1 VKKLALVLM
10 VWLAALGAG
19 AFPAQ
24 AQEGFGPT
32 IFTFEGDVPAV
43 TLPDLESGNVTVTLS
58 WHIAHVR
65 EGMRV
70 ALHTYQGHAWLPVD
84 TPEPLPPVGSL
95 SVPLS
100 APMNFGPP
108 ALRLSVLDRGGAT
121 LDERTLIIPY
131 DPEWLAALQP
141 AIVAFSTP
149 TQSLPAAVLAT
160 GQARVE
166 VSWEVRDRPPL
177 TALVFDQVLAD
188 GRVQNIELPRENL
201 WVPSQ
206 GTGQVAP
213 VLPPAGNEVRLRLSL
228 VHVISAEVLDQREI
242 ALPIIGTA
250 IPPTP
255 GPSPEPTPTLPPTQ
269 PNPADL
275 LIQTDCPAEGAPSVR
290 AWVDGPGIPSPD
302 GQRLVYS
309 ANPLNDARLI
319 IANADGSGQIIVPAP
334 DRARPLSVRPRWSP
348 DGERIAF
355 ASLSLTPD
363 GGGTIYVVRADG
375 GDLRRVATYL
385 GFYDDLAWSADG
397 SLLYFSSADG
407 ETASGYRVYA
417 VRPDGLSAPT
427 VYAEGC
433 GVYQR
438 AAP

>member
-10 VWLAALGAG
+10 VWFAALGVG

-24 AQEGFGPT
+24 AQNGFGPT
-32 IFTFEGDVPAV
+32 IFAFDCDVSAV
-43 TLPDLESGNVTVTLS
+43 TLPELESGNLTVTLS
-58 WHIAHVR
+58 WHIAHVGDR
-65 EGMRV
+65 MRV
-70 ALHTYQGHAWLPVD
+70 VLHTYQGHAWQPVD

-95 SVPLS
+95 TVPLAS
-100 APMNFGPP
+100 PMNFGPP
-108 ALRLSVLDRGGAT
+108 TFRLSVLDRAGVT
-121 LDERTLIIPY
+121 LDERTLVIPY
-131 DPEWLAALQP
+131 DPDWLAALQP
-141 AIVAFSTP
+141 AIVSFSTP
-149 TQSLPAAVLAT
+149 AQNLAAAVLAT

-177 TALVFDQVLAD
+177 SALVFDQVLAD
-188 GRVQNIELPRENL
+188 GQVQNIELPRENL
-201 WVPSQ
+201 WVPSA
-206 GTGQVAP
+206 GTGLVAP
-213 VLPPAGNEVRLRLSL
+213 VLPPTGNEVRLRLTL
-228 VHVISAEVLDQREI
+228 VHVISAEVLDQQEI
-242 ALPIIGTA
+242 TLPVIGTA
-250 IPPTP
+250 MPPTP

-275 LIQTDCPAEGAPSVR
+275 FIQTDCPAAGAPSVR
-290 AWVDGPGIPSPD
+290 EWVDGPGIPSPD

-334 DRARPLSVRPRWSP
+334 DRARPLSIRPRWSP

-375 GDLRRVATYL
+375 GDLRRVATYT

-397 SLLYFSSADG
+397 SLLYFSSA
-407 ETASGYRVYA
+407 EAEAASGYRVYA
-417 VRPDGLSAPT
+417 VRPDGLSTPT

>member
-1 VKKLALVLM
+1 MGKLASLFAVVLM
-10 VWLAALGAG
+10 AMTAG
-19 AFPAQ
+19 AFHTSAQ
-24 AQEGFGPT
+24 GQFGPT
-32 IFTFEGDVPAV
+32 IFVFDCDVSTV
-43 TLPDLESGNVTVTLS
+43 TLTELEAGDLTATLS

-65 EGMRV
+65 EEMRV
-70 ALHTYQGHAWLPVD
+70 VLHTYQGHAWQPLE
-84 TPEPLPPVGSL
+84 TPDPLPPVGSL
-95 SVPLS
+95 TVPLT

-108 ALRLSVLDRGGAT
+108 TLRLSVLDRGGAT

-131 DPEWLAALQP
+131 DPDWLAALQP
-141 AIVAFSTP
+141 AIVSFSTP
-149 TQSLPAAVLAT
+149 TQNLAAAVLAT
-160 GQARVE
+160 GQARIE

-177 TALVFDQVLAD
+177 TALVFNQVFAD
-188 GRVQNIELPRENL
+188 GQVQNIELPRDHL

-206 GTGQVAP
+206 GTGLVAP

-228 VHVISAEVLDQREI
+228 VHVISAEVLDHQEI
-242 ALPIIGTA
+242 ALPVIGTA
-250 IPPTP
+250 MPPTP

-275 LIQTDCPAEGAPSVR
+275 LIQTDCPAEGAPAMR

-302 GQRLVYS
+302 GQRLAYS

-319 IANADGSGQIIVPAP
+319 IANADGSGQIIVSAP
-334 DRARPLSVRPRWSP
+334 DRDRPLSIRPRWSP

-375 GDLRRVATYL
+375 GDLRRVATYT

-397 SLLYFSSADG
+397 SLLYFSSAAA
-407 ETASGYRVYA
+407 EAASGYRVYA

>member
-1 VKKLALVLM
+1 MSKLASLFAIVLM
-10 VWLAALGAG
+10 AVTEG
-19 AFPAQ
+19 AFHTSAQ
-24 AQEGFGPT
+24 GQFGPT
-32 IFTFEGDVPAV
+32 IFAFDCNVSTV
-43 TLPDLESGNVTVTLS
+43 TLTELEAGDLTATLS
-58 WHIAHVR
+58 WHIAHVG

-70 ALHTYQGHAWLPVD
+70 ALHTYQGRAWQSVE
-84 TPEPLPPVGSL
+84 TPDPLSPVGSL
-95 SVPLS
+95 TVPLT

-108 ALRLSVLDRGGAT
+108 TFRLSVLDRNGAT

-131 DPEWLAALQP
+131 DPDWLAALQP
-141 AIVAFSTP
+141 AIASFGTP
-149 TQSLPAAVLAT
+149 AQSLAASVLAT

-166 VSWEVRDRPPL
+166 VHWDVRDRSPL
-177 TALVFDQVLAD
+177 TALVFDQVFAD
-188 GRVQNIELPRENL
+188 GQVQNIELPRDHL

-206 GTGQVAP
+206 GTGLVAP

-228 VHVISAEVLDQREI
+228 VHVISAEVLDEAEI
-242 ALPIIGTA
+242 VLPVIGTA
-250 IPPTP
+250 MPPTP
-255 GPSPEPTPTLPPTQ
+255 GPSPEPTPTLPPEL
-269 PNPADL
+269 PNPGDL
-275 LIQTDCPAEGAPSVR
+275 AVRTECPEASAPSPR
-290 AWVDGPGIPSPD
+290 EWIDGPGIPSPD

-319 IANADGSGQIIVPAP
+319 IANADGTGQIVVPAP
-334 DRARPLSVRPRWSP
+334 DRSRPLGIRPRWSP
-348 DGERIAF
+348 DGQRIAF

-375 GDLRRVATYL
+375 TDLRRVATYT
-385 GFYDDLAWSADG
+385 GFYDDLAWSADS
-397 SLLYFSSADG
+397 SLLYFSSATA
-407 ETASGYRVYA
+407 EAASGYRVYV